1 MTRPRYAIIV
11 FLLIYSA
18 TLIVFA
24 HDDNFDSYCGKNF
37 SSAQNNCPLRC
48 ASGTDKE
55 CIDILGEGYK
65 CFNSTG
71 CSERIKNRELIIPSG
86 RRTAAIGGCA
96 STLKSAVM
104 GCGNRVS
111 CSGDVD
117 CAVGE
122 SCYSDIGC
130 GNPLMELNSEFLFT
144 MIGVQTPMDEAAE
157 STLTQTLTTFLEP
170 ILEDS
175 NIALDS
181 VGIIGDPQHLG
192 VMLDVNVKF
201 TGLYRPPVEQNLG
214 GIIMGAFNSG
224 AQNAFSSSVII
235 QNAFISALSSQGSYF
250 SGVVSV
256 LLTLKEN
263 GSRPAP
269 PPAPAPTAQIDNLP
283 SNIPP
288 SASVGP
294 PPPTEFY
301 LSVIVYNTPYQTL
314 YMNDADFNKLAEVL
328 ISAVNIQMG
337 NSMTIEGVTLGY
349 HKLISLGNYGLT
361 ATEINLGYKVSTN
374 LPASTVGD
382 DVARAVGRSKK
393 AVLSLLQGQS
403 DALPYF
409 LEVDEIQAQNIASI
423 GDPNG
428 AASLPNV
435 IPQKPITQPPEE
447 DSDVQEAETGEFT
460 GPLVGELLA
469 SDAAKEKAEEEA
481 AGNELAEKEAAKEQ
495 ANAAADPVVKN
506 DPGGLGSGAL
516 VGIVIVLMICFMVVL
531 GLTYRQF
538 EKKRRLIVEQRR
550 KLHEEDVE
558 SDVESNKSKSS
569 SQQNVMVRRRSSITD
584 IESGETSMSSNDSPN
599 NPELNRPIRRM
610 SSNVDL
616 EVSEIPRRN
625 SIARRRSSL
634 GSHHSSTKSNNSTD
648 NSPEIPRRNSIAR
661 RRSSLGS
668 QHSSMKGN
676 NSEPREINDERSI
689 SSSDSD
695 SSSASGATSGT
706 DNSGT
711 TSGTDNSGT
720 TSGTDNSGTTSGTD
734 NSGTT
739 SGDDSSSDESDASS
753 RKAAGTAVVRKKITR
768 RLSLDEDMSE
778 EIKAC
783 MHNQSLSTYQRKMKM
798 NEIKSKYNSKKLL
811 EEARGE
817 SFQRNLDEFLGGKRA
832 KEKNR
837 RITTDGIGGKPPPGL
852 GRRRLSEVSSGR
864 SSADRRKAL
873 TRTLSA
879 QSLGHSGDKLN
890 SSHHSHLLKR
900 RSSASALS
908 LEMNIGGE
916 RRNSFTKKKDSP
928 DIMAHSDSNLGHQ
941 DDKLNTSSQS
951 NSLRRRGSANDLL
964 ADSDH
969 CIEKKKFSDM
979 KVSQRPRHRRL
990 SM

>member
-1 MTRPRYAIIV
+1 
-11 FLLIYSA
+11 
-18 TLIVFA
+18 
-24 HDDNFDSYCGKNF
+24 
-37 SSAQNNCPLRC
+37 
-48 ASGTDKE
+48 
-55 CIDILGEGYK
+55 
-65 CFNSTG
+65 
-71 CSERIKNRELIIPSG
+71 
-86 RRTAAIGGCA
+86 
-96 STLKSAVM
+96 
-104 GCGNRVS
+104 
-111 CSGDVD
+111 
-117 CAVGE
+117 
-122 SCYSDIGC
+122 
-130 GNPLMELNSEFLFT
+130 
-144 MIGVQTPMDEAAE
+144 
-157 STLTQTLTTFLEP
+157 
-170 ILEDS
+170 
-175 NIALDS
+175 
-181 VGIIGDPQHLG
+181 
-192 VMLDVNVKF
+192 
-201 TGLYRPPVEQNLG
+201 
-214 GIIMGAFNSG
+214 
-224 AQNAFSSSVII
+224 
-235 QNAFISALSSQGSYF
+235 
-250 SGVVSV
+250 
-256 LLTLKEN
+256 
-263 GSRPAP
+263 
-269 PPAPAPTAQIDNLP
+269 
-283 SNIPP
+283 
-288 SASVGP
+288 
-294 PPPTEFY
+294 
-301 LSVIVYNTPYQTL
+301 
-314 YMNDADFNKLAEVL
+314 
-328 ISAVNIQMG
+328 
-337 NSMTIEGVTLGY
+337 
-349 HKLISLGNYGLT
+349 
-361 ATEINLGYKVSTN
+361 
-374 LPASTVGD
+374 
-382 DVARAVGRSKK
+382 
-393 AVLSLLQGQS
+393 
-403 DALPYF
+403 
-409 LEVDEIQAQNIASI
+409 
-423 GDPNG
+423 
-428 AASLPNV
+428 
-435 IPQKPITQPPEE
+435 
-447 DSDVQEAETGEFT
+447 
-460 GPLVGELLA
+460 
-469 SDAAKEKAEEEA
+469 
-481 AGNELAEKEAAKEQ
+481 
-495 ANAAADPVVKN
+495 
-506 DPGGLGSGAL
+506 
-516 VGIVIVLMICFMVVL
+516 MVVL

-550 KLHEEDVE
+550 KLDEEDVE

-634 GSHHSSTKSNNSTD
+634 GSQHSSTKSNNSTD

-676 NSEPREINDERSI
+676 NSEPREKDDERSI

-711 TSGTDNSGT
+711 TSGTDKSGT

-768 RLSLDEDMSE
+768 RLSLDEDMAE

-783 MHNQSLSTYQRKMKM
+783 MHNQTLSTYQRKMKM

-873 TRTLSA
+873 TRALSA
-879 QSLGHSGDKLN
+879 QSLGQSGDKLN

-900 RSSASALS
+900 RSSVSALS
-908 LEMNIGGE
+908 SEMNIGGE

-928 DIMAHSDSNLGHQ
+928 DIMAHSDSNLGYQ